1 MRCDTEYE
9 HIITYAFS
17 GTLGFS
23 YITLLKINAWVTIVK
38 TSMKQVEIKIPGYRI
53 LGSLGDGGMAS
64 VYHARQ
70 VLKDRDVA
78 LKILKVNASDDLSF
92 YKRFIMESHVIAK
105 LKHPHIVSVY
115 DMGEVNKDRYI
126 AMELL
131 TGGDLNDYLNKGCT
145 RREALTIVKQVASAL
160 DFAHSKGIVHR
171 DIKPDNIMFRANG
184 RAVLTDFGVAKKLDH
199 ELSLTK
205 PGLVVGTPKYMS
217 PEQLKGENVTGAA
230 DLYSL
235 GVVFFALLAGRLP
248 YNGND
253 IMGVAYKHIYDPIP
267 RLPSSSMVFQSVIDA
282 LMAKS
287 ASDRFSRG
295 ADVISMINA
304 IEMQERVDGNTMG
317 HNARAPSVSTT
328 LPLTDVVPIL
338 NNVVR
343 FGQSSLNKK
352 DKLKKKDRALAQ
364 GNTLLNNNVNTDKK
378 AQPLGGSSRAANVN
392 STHTKQPEPVLSM
405 REYQIDQCAL
415 EDALRSAPNNHRKMA
430 ITVSITICLVMLL
443 GWVMWFCM

>member
-1 MRCDTEYE
+1 
-9 HIITYAFS
+9 
-17 GTLGFS
+17 
-23 YITLLKINAWVTIVK
+23 
-38 TSMKQVEIKIPGYRI
+38 MKQIEVKIPGYRI

-64 VYHARQ
+64 VYRARQ
-70 VLKDRDVA
+70 VLSEREVA

-126 AMELL
+126 AMEFL

-160 DFAHSKGIVHR
+160 DFAHAKGIVHR

-184 RAVLTDFGVAKKLDH
+184 RAVLTDFGVAKKLGDD
-199 ELSLTK
+199 LSLTQ

-217 PEQLKGENVTGAA
+217 PEQLKGENVTGAT

-267 RLPSSSMVFQSVIDA
+267 RLPPSSMVFQSVIDA

-287 ASDRFSRG
+287 ASDRFARG

-304 IEMQERVDGNTMG
+304 IEMQERIDGNAMSR
-317 HNARAPSVSTT
+317 NVRAPGVSTA
-328 LPLTDVVPIL
+328 LPLIDVVPIL
-338 NNVVR
+338 NNIVR
-343 FGQSSLNKK
+343 FSKPALNKK
-352 DKLKKKDRALAQ
+352 DKLKNKGRALAQ
-364 GNTLLNNNVNTDKK
+364 GNTLSNNNVNTDKK
-378 AQPLGGSSRAANVN
+378 SQPVKRSSSTANV
-392 STHTKQPEPVLSM
+392 SSVHAKQPEPVLST
-405 REYQIDQCAL
+405 REYQIDQYAL
-415 EDALRSAPNNHRKMA
+415 EDALRRAPNNHRKMVIA
-430 ITVSITICLVMLL
+430 VFITVFLVILL
-443 GWVMWFCM
+443 GWVVWFCM